1 MGDDSRRRGGAADD
15 AGDAAQAG
23 GDEANPQIAAARSE
37 GAIDGV
43 SHSAAAD
50 HGAGDLNSHCPFCQ
64 EAGRKVLFRAS
75 DRLYATTE
83 REFEVVECAGCG
95 LMRMHPW
102 PEKDELWR
110 FYPKNYWFEAGESAA
125 ARMEERYRR
134 FVLGDHVRFVR
145 RALRES
151 GEKALVVDVG
161 CGGGLFLRLLSEEGW
176 PVLGLDYSPEAAGI
190 AWRRNG
196 VRAAVAAL
204 TEAPVAEGSCAAV
217 TMFHVLEHVYDPAE
231 HLEAA
236 RKLLRPEG
244 RLIVQVPNASCWQ
257 FLLLQEHWNGLDVP
271 RHLID
276 FRQRDVE
283 ALLERT
289 GFEVLNR
296 KHFSL
301 RDNPA
306 GLATSLAP
314 RLDPM
319 ARRLRGT
326 EETPRERWRKDLL
339 YFALV
344 VAAVPFTVVE
354 AACRAG
360 STIMIEARRKA

>member
-1 MGDDSRRRGGAADD
+1 M
-15 AGDAAQAG
+15 
-23 GDEANPQIAAARSE
+23 
-37 GAIDGV
+37 
-43 SHSAAAD
+43 
-50 HGAGDLNSHCPFCQ
+50 
-64 EAGRKVLFRAS
+64 FRAS
-75 DRLYATTE
+75 DRLYGTTE
-83 REFEVVECAGCG
+83 REFEVVECAACG
-95 LMRMHPW
+95 LMRLFPW
-102 PEKDELWR
+102 PEKEELWR
-110 FYPKNYWFEAGESAA
+110 FYPKNYWFQAGESAA
-125 ARMEERYRR
+125 AKMEERYRR

-151 GEKALVVDVG
+151 GEKGLVLDVG
-161 CGGGLFLRLLSEEGW
+161 CGGGLFLRLMSEEGW
-176 PVLGLDYSPEAAGI
+176 PVLGLDLSHEAAGI

-196 VRAAVAAL
+196 VRTAVAAL

-217 TMFHVLEHVYDPAE
+217 TMFHVLEHLYDPAE

-257 FLLLQEHWNGLDVP
+257 FLLLQENWNGLDVP

-276 FRQRDVE
+276 FRQKDVE
-283 ALLERT
+283 TLLNRT
-289 GFEVLNR
+289 GFEVVNR

-314 RLDPM
+314 KLDPM

-326 EETPRERWRKDLL
+326 KETARERLGKDLL

-354 AACRAG
+354 AASRAG